1 MPRGARGAI
10 GDSGPGLWPGTY
22 PPGGVADRITIQA
35 PAKLN
40 LALSV
45 GPADDEGTHPICS
58 WMVTVD
64 LFDELEVTRLPPD
77 RLSRYAILWHAD
89 AKRPTEIDWSVT
101 RDLAVRAHLALENHV
116 GRRLPVQMKLEKR
129 IPVGGGLGGGSSNAG
144 AMLRATNALY
154 DLGLSV
160 DDLREIASGL
170 GSDVPFFV
178 RGGSAIVEGL
188 GERIEPQTVVRSLHA
203 VVIFPEISCPTGQVY
218 CMFDELESRALRPDA
233 VRALVD
239 SLSPEQPD
247 GPFNDLAAAA
257 VRLAPSLEAH
267 LAQLSQLAAR
277 TAHVAGSG
285 SSIFVV
291 CDDEVHAKA
300 LAETAE
306 DRLDLPAVAV
316 RTTSDE

>member
-22 PPGGVADRITIQA
+22 PPGGVPDRITIQA

-45 GPADDEGTHPICS
+45 GPADDEGMHPICS

-64 LFDELEVTRLPPD
+64 LFDELDVTRLAPD
-77 RLSRYAILWHAD
+77 RLSRYAIFWHED
-89 AKRPTEIDWSVT
+89 AKRRTEIDWSVT
-101 RDLAVRAHLALENHV
+101 RDLAVRAHLTLENHV
-116 GRRLPVQMKLEKR
+116 GRRLPVQMKLQKR

-154 DLGLSV
+154 DLSLSV
-160 DDLREIASGL
+160 DDLCEIASGL

-188 GERIEPQTVVRSLHA
+188 GERIEPKTAVRQLHA
-203 VVIFPEISCPTGQVY
+203 VVVFPKVSCPTGQVY
-218 CMFDELESRALRPDA
+218 CMFDELESRALRPGA

-247 GPFNDLAAAA
+247 GLFNDLAAAA

-267 LAQLSQLAAR
+267 LAQLSKLAER
-277 TAHVAGSG
+277 PAHVAGSG

-291 CDDEVHAKA
+291 CDDEVHAQG